1 MKFFQLLI
9 VGLVAA
15 SFSSC
20 TRETIV
26 YRKPAQINVYQ
37 TTPAY
42 ALPGQAS
49 KIPDPNTP
57 SNFRAATNQ

>member
-9 VGLVAA
+9 IGLVAA
-15 SFSSC
+15 SISSC

-26 YRKPAQINVYQ
+26 YRKPSQINVY
-37 TTPAY
+37 TTPTY

>member
-1 MKFFQLLI
+1 MKYFQLLI
-9 VGLVAA
+9 LGLVVA

-26 YRKPAQINVYQ
+26 YRKPSQIHVYQ
-37 TTPAY
+37 TPTY

-49 KIPDPNTP
+49 KIPDPTTP